1 MSGVGMFIS
10 ACDRWYLHQRS
21 SISRAPVQNHCV
33 WFKYG
38 DIWRD
43 LHVFTHNAKRWDIT
57 ACEGQRKYI
66 SDLRT
71 AVKID
76 MTKLQQQ
83 PYQYNVIYSISHL
96 FNNIFRRAR
105 YEVKCQRP
113 PLELSLCLGWKA
125 QNIYVLKEHT
135 SLCFIVFESWKEK
148 SSKFWT
154 EEASWKGV
162 KRLRV
167 KTPYFY
173 VKQQTELTNVLI
185 NFPMKISKG
194 HKLTYS
200 EP

>member
-1 MSGVGMFIS
+1 MEG
-10 ACDRWYLHQRS
+10 
-21 SISRAPVQNHCV
+21 
-33 WFKYG
+33 
-38 DIWRD
+38 
-43 LHVFTHNAKRWDIT
+43 FTHTAKRWDIT
-57 ACEGQRKYI
+57 ACEWQRKYI

-76 MTKLQQQ
+76 MTNH
-83 PYQYNVIYSISHL
+83 QYNIIYSISHL

-105 YEVKCQRP
+105 YEVKCQCP
-113 PLELSLCLGWKA
+113 PLELSLCLRWKA
-125 QNIYVLKEHT
+125 QNIYVLKERT

-162 KRLRV
+162 KHLRV
-167 KTPYFY
+167 KTSYFN